1 MKVAIIISLWVLGW
15 IVSVFLCMLIMR
27 LNDWD
32 PEDVY
37 TLDDPDLISLYALFI
52 IFWPLAIIAEAA
64 YFFYKF
70 LLKGFIFLIEIIVA
84 TKKLEDDEGEDKE

>member
-1 MKVAIIISLWVLGW
+1 MKIHLAIIISLWVLGW
-15 IVSVFLCMLIMR
+15 AFSIFLCMLIMR

-37 TLDDPDLISLYALFI
+37 TFDDPDIISLYAMFI
-52 IFWPLAIIAEAA
+52 VFWPLAIVAEVA
-64 YFFYKF
+64 YFLYRF

-84 TKKLEDDEGEDKE
+84 TKKLEDEDC